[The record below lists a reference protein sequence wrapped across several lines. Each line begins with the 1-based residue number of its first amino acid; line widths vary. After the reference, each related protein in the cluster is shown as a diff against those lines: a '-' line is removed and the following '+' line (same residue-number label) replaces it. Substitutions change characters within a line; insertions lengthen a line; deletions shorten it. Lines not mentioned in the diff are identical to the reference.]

1 MHGLVQVSDLGT
13 EPRTLLAKLLRALRL
28 APDGRIGKLEGYL
41 LKALFLQV
49 VFKETPSRRRRA
61 PRDLSGCV

>member
-13 EPRTLLAKLLRALRL
+13 EPRTFLAKLLRAFGL
-28 APDGRIGKLEGYL
+28 APDGRIGELERYL

-49 VFKETPSRRRRA
+49 VFKETPSRRRHA
-61 PRDLSGCV
+61 PRDL